1 MRIVLEALAVCG
13 IGMIAGYM
21 LATVIDTYHTTF
33 GGK

>member
-1 MRIVLEALAVCG
+1 MRLIVEALTVCG
-13 IGMIAGYM
+13 IGMIAGHM